1 MSPPAGDDVVI
12 LRVGTPKPPLN
23 IPIAF
28 PDFSNLHLEL
38 MEDPKHVRSGAPNLI
53 PVVRQD
59 RQDGARTAGFSD
71 GARPSASKSKG
82 TPPVPLKDKDS
93 LTTSASK
100 VDKDLQ
106 LMRKTKKGKTSVIA
120 NHFLDA
126 REPTLKSDRL
136 NKKSEDS
143 ESMIDDSDSL
153 SNAGSDDSDDTSG
166 IVSES
171 STSEDGITF
180 LKDPAGASGPAGI
193 AAGAGAAAGGGSK
206 RDVPT
211 AAAAAGGPGQDHGGS
226 IPQLLPQEEPAL
238 PFIKVEQKSPEEERV
253 LLLKKV
259 ETWRRVYR
267 GKPNVIIPEFNEYT
281 DLATLKKWVAEFER
295 NSNMDNAIYFYRKG
309 LQFGLM
315 SGEELVVTMGATSMK
330 GFAKSQIAIMDETYD
345 PLIVELAE
353 QSTIMTWYGSQGPE
367 IKLLIILLFQAFVYY
382 KFGTSKSSSGAG
394 QNGGAPPPKM
404 KKPSINIE
412 DIH

>member
-59 RQDGARTAGFSD
+59 RQDRHDRPSDGARTAGPTSTK
-71 GARPSASKSKG
+71 SKS
-82 TPPVPLKDKDS
+82 TPPVPLKDS

-106 LMRKTKKGKTSVIA
+106 LMRKTKKGKTSVTA

-180 LKDPAGASGPAGI
+180 VKDPAGPVGI
-193 AAGAGAAAGGGSK
+193 AVGAGAAAGGGSK

-211 AAAAAGGPGQDHGGS
+211 AAAAGGPGQDHGGS

-238 PFIKVEQKSPEEERV
+238 PFIKVEQKTPEEERV